1 MRKTVFALALGLVA
15 AICLLIPATTASA
28 ATPASM
34 NPHSYCC

>member
-1 MRKTVFALALGLVA
+1 VRKMVIALALGMVA
-15 AICLLIPATTASA
+15 AVCLLIPANAASA